1 MDNSNFFLPRF
12 GKRNSFIEKQLKKV
26 YFQRKIN
33 PEDFPNF
40 KKTLKTFFTDYSQY
54 FQTSFENNKIIIG
67 KKYDNNPKTNM
78 RISLTE
84 AGNQKLKTKKYIKRQ
99 TMKRQ
104 GASRSDSLNRS
115 RYLYEEKRKSFEDSI
130 LKPGQ
135 RFIDDKEID
144 KLFNLYKEIRRVNR
158 NRSNNFINIK
168 DLKEYK
174 ELKSD
179 YMFNTKSSD
188 NFFKMHSTPI
198 EKHINFN
205 NTKEKKSVINSI
217 KNNMDLLNES
227 EYNRT
232 LSTNMGGTLQD
243 DSVRNNNMLKSI
255 ESDKEEKD
263 EYICKTDVIK
273 RKKLIKMQ
281 NQYLYNNLEEV
292 TKKQFAQSL
301 ALQENALLFH
311 NKNKKYQNEF
321 NKYLGNHL
329 KRKFKSDFLIQD
341 DKYRKKLELKMKID
355 FFQKKLNP
363 EKIYDWYNDLH
374 SSKSFFPIL
383 DKKFETIRNP
393 KTMKTTTSFNQRSK
407 TLEKDAY
414 LRNSITSKYFNNL
427 EKEVDNINNNYG
439 YLYIK
444 GKNLL
449 QFENNLAKK
458 LKGRKIIN
466 DYERLLSASKLKNE
480 DIYSNITKK

>member
-1 MDNSNFFLPRF
+1 MDNSNFFIPRF
-12 GKRNSFIEKQLKKV
+12 GKRNSFIEKKLTKV

-33 PEDFPNF
+33 PEDLPNF
-40 KKTLKTFFTDYSQY
+40 KKALKTFFTDYSKY
-54 FQTSFENNKIIIG
+54 FQTTFENNKIVIG

-84 AGNQKLKTKKYIKRQ
+84 TGNQKLRTKKQIKRQ
-99 TMKRQ
+99 TVKRP
-104 GASRSDSLNRS
+104 GVSRADSLNRS
-115 RYLYEEKRKSFEDSI
+115 RYLYDEKRKSFEDSI

-174 ELKSD
+174 ELKND
-179 YMFNTKSSD
+179 YMFNTKSNES
-188 NFFKMHSTPI
+188 FFKMYSTPI
-198 EKHINFN
+198 ERNTINSKD
-205 NTKEKKSVINSI
+205 KEKKSVINSI
-217 KNNMDLLNES
+217 KNNIDLLNES

-232 LSTNMGGTLQD
+232 ISTNIGGTIQD
-243 DSVRNNNMLKSI
+243 DSTRNNNLLKSI

-263 EYICKTDVIK
+263 EYICKTDVVK
-273 RKKLIKMQ
+273 RRKLIKMQ
-281 NQYLYNNLEEV
+281 NQYIYNNLEEV
-292 TKKQFAQSL
+292 TKKQFAESL

-311 NKNKKYQNEF
+311 NKNKKYLNDF
-321 NKYLGNHL
+321 KKHLGNHFK
-329 KRKFKSDFLIQD
+329 KRIKSDFLIQD

-363 EKIYDWYNDLH
+363 EKIYDWYSDLH
-374 SSKSFFPIL
+374 SSKNFFPIL

-407 TLEKDAY
+407 TLEKNTY
-414 LRNSITSKYFNNL
+414 LKNSITSKYFNNL

-480 DIYSNITKK
+480 DIYSSITKK